1 MSIVFSKI
9 KNGSIFAQDF
19 DPFIVNNSIDFPP
32 QEKIAVVYAPNG
44 TGKTSLTK
52 VLGDAQNTEVE
63 FTYNGNTYQ
72 TGSEIFY
79 IISDQNNRNI
89 ISGDTQ
95 EFFLGSD
102 IRREFELQGQVTKER
117 EEIINEIVKVLKGNY
132 SISAGSSP
140 LITLIHDEGLRNFV
154 KACAN
159 SKSRCKDYSD
169 EDLVIL
175 LRSLTVQAL
184 SDFEEGKVLF
194 IKTDLANSSP
204 IISKIEAIVGTV
216 IAPNANVCVIEENN
230 EAIRILNH
238 FHGNQCIV
246 CDSKIADRDAL
257 LKRKEAQKNTT
268 LNALSNEAKEA
279 IEGAINLV
287 PENDP
292 FGIKQ
297 CLLNALAE
305 GNDSTIITLLDE
317 VNVYKE
323 IFVRLLINELI
334 SIRDHSDL
342 LLHYDELLQL
352 RASNPEITE
361 EDSLYIKEII
371 SNSMDKSLEVIRDA
385 NNRLK
390 ICLSNN
396 EFLGKSRDELPLS
409 TGEQNFLSL
418 SFEFLKAKNS
428 TKPVV
433 VIDDPIS
440 SFDSIYKN
448 KVAYAISK
456 MLHDKERV
464 ILTHNTDLIRLLHGQ
479 FNNSYNLFLLN
490 NTDGE
495 TNGFIKIANK
505 ERDMLV
511 NLYSLLKAFKTE
523 IPKHVVDI
531 ELFLISMI
539 PFMRGYAHLLFEKE
553 LYTNLT
559 ELMHGYK
566 TGVIDVAK
574 AYSDLFDSHPE
585 LPSSYEISVPDILSK
600 NIDGVDILDSNEYPL
615 LNRTLQHSLMYL
627 CLRLRVEKELVSKF
641 SINTDHNK
649 QLGLIIRAAYPDEH
663 NMDQVRARIRLT
675 SKKTLINEFNH
686 FEGNLSIFQPAI
698 DITDDALR
706 REKDDIMAFIRE
718 LQTTA

>member
-641 SINTDHNK
+641 SINTDH
-649 QLGLIIRAAYPDEH
+649 
-663 NMDQVRARIRLT
+663 MDQVRARIRLT